1 MKIYD
6 RVTRAKYKPR
16 FLCEVCKVAFSS
28 RHNRLPAH
36 HDLPI
41 CIYIALRD
49 DVTSLII
56 LHANRERMQ
65 TSSQIFLLTCP
76 PCTITI
82 YRARFVRCALCFS
95 YILHVWTYT
104 SISEYVHHIVYERS
118 GSLGVCGCSVWV
130 RVWNSFLSMRKCTYR
145 FCKHICL
152 FSEAERKRMRQ
163 RLHEIGILA
172 GWIWTAIKPHVP
184 GIYFCAE
191 GSHNQHMEVR
201 KRNDIIF
208 HMYR

>member
-1 MKIYD
+1 MQEWLEKNTSHCVNY
-6 RVTRAKYKPR
+6 VK
-16 FLCEVCKVAFSS
+16 LHFSS

-82 YRARFVRCALCFS
+82 YRARFVRCAFCFS

-118 GSLGVCGCSVWV
+118 GSLWVCGCSVWAYRTHFYLCENV
-130 RVWNSFLSMRKCTYR
+130 PIGFANTFFYSPRQNANVCASACTNLAYWRAESEQPSNHMSLAYTSVQRAHTFDTWR
-145 FCKHICL
+145 FANVTL
-152 FSEAERKRMRQ
+152 
-163 RLHEIGILA
+163 
-172 GWIWTAIKPHVP
+172 
-184 GIYFCAE
+184 
-191 GSHNQHMEVR
+191 
-201 KRNDIIF
+201 
-208 HMYR
+208 